1 MDSKTPAQIAVERDE
16 RDLYLSDPE
25 LYGALVDDDTTIWV
39 AVDPSSDTSSV
50 VVGSFNRDGR
60 FIALEDQA
68 SHYTEEMAASPA
80 INWRTSYTLGLG
92 SGFTLPDIDPAAF
105 TLEGSVEVRF
115 DDPRL
120 YEAYVEAPA
129 LTLRDAVEALGYD
142 VTEEIDSILTDNPE
156 GPWTLEQLETI
167 FAADVNGDHPHG
179 VEFVVCKR
187 RDEGV
192 SEFIDDGDE
201 DTRL

>member
-25 LYGALVDDDTTIWV
+25 LYGALV
-39 AVDPSSDTSSV
+39 
-50 VVGSFNRDGR
+50 G
-60 FIALEDQA
+60 
-68 SHYTEEMAASPA
+68 
-80 INWRTSYTLGLG
+80 
-92 SGFTLPDIDPAAF
+92 AF
-105 TLEGSVEVRF
+105 TVTGSIEARI
-115 DDPRL
+115 DEPRV
-120 YEAYVEAPA
+120 YGAYIHAPA

-142 VTEEIDSILTDNPE
+142 VTEEIDAILTDNPE

-179 VEFVVCKR
+179 VEFIVRKAQ
-187 RDEGV
+187 DEGV
-192 SEFIDDGDE
+192 PDFIDDGDE